1 MLGAGTGVSCGGGDL
16 SAGHGSVDDDD
27 HGDNAGD
34 YLSAGHGRA
43 DPGHKVTLAITGQQA
58 RKTRA
63 AAGSGREKPENTSDD
78 HADIDAAIRAETVFA
93 AKLHWLFPT
102 HLSSATTPS
111 RLLQEAQGSEQRSQE
126 RKTTCPQRSSVRGP
140 SSSVD
145 GSPKMLA
152 EPNSASG
159 REPRLWG

>member
-16 SAGHGSVDDDD
+16 SAGHGSDDD
-27 HGDNAGD
+27 HGDNVCD
-34 YLSAGHGRA
+34 NLSAGHGRA

-102 HLSSATTPS
+102 HLSSAPTPS

-126 RKTTCPQRSSVRGP
+126 RKTTCPRRSSVRGP
-140 SSSVD
+140 S
-145 GSPKMLA
+145 GRPKMLA